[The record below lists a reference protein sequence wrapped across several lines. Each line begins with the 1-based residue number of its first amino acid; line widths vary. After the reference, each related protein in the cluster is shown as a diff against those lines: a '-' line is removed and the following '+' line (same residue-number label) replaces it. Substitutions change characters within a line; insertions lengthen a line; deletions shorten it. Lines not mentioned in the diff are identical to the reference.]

1 MMAQVTRIV
10 AVLYGFLLLGAA
22 THVQADASGLVSRL
36 TSSLGVTESQA
47 TGGAGAIFKYAKTR
61 LSPDD
66 FGQVASAVPGIDS
79 LMKAAPSTESAGSGG
94 GVTGV
99 VGSMLGGSGALGG
112 IGGAL
117 GGSGSATSG
126 VGGALGGLSALAGP
140 FSNLGMSPD
149 MIGKFVPVV
158 LDYVKSTGGSSVMSV
173 LKGALM

>member
-10 AVLYGFLLLGAA
+10 AVLYGFLLLSAA
-22 THVQADASGLVSRL
+22 THAQADASSLVSRL

-47 TGGAGAIFKYAKTR
+47 AGGAGAIFKYAKSR

-79 LMKAAPSTESAGSGG
+79 LMKAAPSAESSGSG
-94 GVTGV
+94 GVTGA
-99 VGSMLGGSGALGG
+99 VGSMLGGSDGALGG
-112 IGGAL
+112 ITGAL
-117 GGSGSATSG
+117 GGSGGTVSG
-126 VGGALGGLSALAGP
+126 VGGALGDLSALAGP
-140 FSNLGMSPD
+140 FSKLGMSPD

-158 LDYVKSTGGSSVMSV
+158 LDYVKSTGGSGVMSV